1 MSCLEG
7 HQVDLIVVDGLGHE
21 WLVRHNPLLGVF
33 LPDTGSTHGLK
44 MDCRLP
50 VSLIA
55 FLLTLSSAHAEG
67 QADFFEK
74 KIRPVLAKHCFRCH
88 SKDAKPLRAKLQLD
102 TAAGIQTGG
111 QSGGVLGEGD
121 AEKSWLLKALLYKG
135 PKMPPNG
142 RLPETVIADFRKWL
156 ESGARLPDDR
166 IVRQSSDESE
176 AAGTLWAFSR
186 PKPVPPPEVGGIA
199 AGSTEIDRFVVARL
213 EQKSLAQG
221 KLASKAVLLRR
232 LSFDLIGL
240 LPTLTEQKQFYED
253 DSEKAYEKLV
263 DRLLA
268 SPHFGERWGRHW
280 LDLARFS
287 ESNGADRNVIFQHAW
302 RYARYV
308 ITAFNED
315 RPFDEFV
322 REQIAGDL
330 LPSTSQEQKDRQL
343 VATGFLTF
351 GPKTFMETKA
361 ERFRMD
367 RVDEQIDV
375 VSRSVLGLTISCAR
389 CHDHKFDPISTQDYY
404 ALAGIFRSTYL
415 LSGPAAPAG
424 NQYGHDRPLQP
435 IGKGA
440 DKLHGPAQNWQDDVA
455 EQVKVRN
462 KARSDRYR
470 VLRKKAAQ
478 ENKRKMS
485 QSKADQ
491 GDEAAAKMVAE
502 LTAEIETL
510 AKEIAEWDEK
520 IKKLDEKLRETQDN
534 PPPLPDYAMA
544 VRDDETIEDSRV
556 RIAGEFDQLDES
568 VPRGVPTALSESPI
582 PITADQSGRVQLAE
596 WLTSEDNPLTPR
608 VAVNRIWK
616 HLFGGGL
623 VRSVD
628 NFGRT
633 GEKPTHPQLLDW
645 LAVQFMK
652 DGWSTKKMIRR
663 IVLSRTYRLASSVGE
678 NLAAESD
685 PENRLL
691 WRQNQRRLEAEPL
704 RDAMLAV
711 SGELDRTPP
720 EASPVSQMKDREL
733 NDRVVITSE
742 QKGGL
747 VRSVYLPIARQSL
760 PPMLKAFGFAD
771 PSLVIGQRSSRTT
784 PGQQLF
790 LLNDPFV
797 MDRAAMTARRVLKIE
812 ADDDLARIKLLYRTL
827 FAREPTETE
836 QKRSIEFVAGFQNV
850 VEDSVPRTAS
860 VNVDPA
866 RVPSVKLTDSREV
879 TWAYL
884 CHALLASGEF
894 LYVE

>member
-1 MSCLEG
+1 M
-7 HQVDLIVVDGLGHE
+7 
-21 WLVRHNPLLGVF
+21 NY
-33 LPDTGSTHGLK
+33 
-44 MDCRLP
+44 RLAF
-50 VSLIA
+50 SLIA
-55 FLLTLSSAHAEG
+55 FLLALSPARAAD

-88 SKDAKPLRAKLQLD
+88 SENAKPLRAKLRLN
-102 TAAGIQTGG
+102 TAAGLQAGG
-111 QSGGVLGEGD
+111 QSGGVLGEGN
-121 AEKSWLLKALLYKG
+121 ARKSRLLKALLYEG
-135 PKMPPNG
+135 PKMPPSG
-142 RLPETVIADFRKWL
+142 QLPETVIADFRKWL
-156 ESGARLPDDR
+156 ESGAPLPDDR
-166 IVRQSSDESE
+166 IVRRSPGELE
-176 AAGTLWAFSR
+176 AAGAHWAFSR
-186 PKPVPPPEVGGIA
+186 TKPVPPPEVGGIA
-199 AGSTEIDRFVVARL
+199 ADSTEIDRFVLARL
-213 EQKSLAQG
+213 RQKSLSQG

-240 LPTLTEQKQFYED
+240 PPTLEEQKQFYED

-315 RPFDEFV
+315 RPFDVFV

-330 LPSTSQEQKDRQL
+330 LPSISQEQKDRQL

-404 ALAGIFRSTYL
+404 AMAGIFRSTYL

-435 IGKGA
+435 IGKDA
-440 DKLHGPAQNWQDDVA
+440 DKLHGPSQKWQDDVA

-470 VLRKKAAQ
+470 VVRKKAAQ
-478 ENKRKMS
+478 ENKRKMA
-485 QSKADQ
+485 QAKADK

-520 IKKLDEKLRETQDN
+520 IKKLDENLKETQDN
-534 PPPLPDYAMA
+534 PPPFPDYAMA
-544 VRDDETIEDSRV
+544 VRDDETIEDCRV

-568 VPRGVPTALSESPI
+568 VPRGIPSILSESPI
-582 PITADQSGRVQLAE
+582 QVPADQSGRVQLAE
-596 WLTSEDNPLTPR
+596 WLTSESNPLTAR

-616 HLFGGGL
+616 HLFGDGL

-663 IVLSRTYRLASSVGE
+663 IVLSRTYRLASSVDG
-678 NLAAESD
+678 NSAAKSD
-685 PENRLL
+685 PENRLV
-691 WRQNQRRLEAEPL
+691 WRQNQRRLETEPL

-720 EASPVSQMKDREL
+720 ETSPVSQMKDREL
-733 NDRVVITSE
+733 NDRVVITPE

-760 PPMLKAFGFAD
+760 PPMLKAFDFAD

-797 MDRAAMTARRVLKIE
+797 MDRAAMTARRVLRIE
-812 ADDDLARIKLLYRTL
+812 ADDGTARIELLYRTL
-827 FAREPTETE
+827 FAREPTELE
-836 QKRSIEFVAGFQNV
+836 QKRSIEFVAGFRNV
-850 VEDSVPRTAS
+850 VEDSVAKAARADTS
-860 VNVDPA
+860 SKKTSEEKPA
-866 RVPSVKLTDSREV
+866 DSRE
-879 TWAYL
+879 TAWSYL